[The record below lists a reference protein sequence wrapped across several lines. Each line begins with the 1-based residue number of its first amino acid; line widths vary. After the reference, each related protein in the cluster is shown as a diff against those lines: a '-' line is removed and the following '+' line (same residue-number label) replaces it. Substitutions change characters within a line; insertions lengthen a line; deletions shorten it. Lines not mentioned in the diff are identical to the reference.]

1 VIVKTSRSAETSR
14 AHRTPSFHDH
24 ETGAGYWPL
33 ALTTLTLLAT
43 AASVPLSLAARQS
56 VLGNA
61 IQDLASSLPYA
72 AVGIVVIRKLPRNPV
87 GWLLAAIGILAIV
100 STDAGS
106 YALLAHRHGS
116 HLPLGLAAAWLDE
129 SFRPAAILLP
139 LAILL
144 FPDGRLPSVR
154 WRWVLRGYLM
164 FSAGY
169 VIVLIASAL
178 TPAVGRGA
186 QIDSSGGLTA
196 IDQPHGWPVAV
207 EAPGLALY
215 VLAWTAFIARQVVS
229 WRTAD
234 GNRRQQLKWLMA
246 GAAVAVLSLGISLLG
261 GIVGQSAPAV
271 VRNDV
276 GPAIGVLIAALPVC
290 MGVAILRYRLY
301 DIDRIIS
308 RTLAYAVVTA
318 VLAGLYAGLV
328 LLATEV
334 LDLTSQVAVAAA
346 TLAAAA
352 LFNPLRRRVQHR
364 VDRRFNR
371 ARYDADNTV
380 AAFAARLQDATD
392 PDAVRSD
399 LIGTVQHALEPAHIS
414 LWSSGPAG

>member
-1 VIVKTSRSAETSR
+1 MIAKTLRSAETSR
-14 AHRTPSFHDH
+14 AHRTRSLRDH
-24 ETGAGYWPL
+24 GSGARCWPL

-43 AASVPLSLAARQS
+43 AASVPLSVAARQS

-61 IQDLASSLPYA
+61 IQDLVSSLPYA
-72 AVGIVVIRKLPRNPV
+72 AVGIVVIRRLPRNSV

-154 WRWVLRGYLM
+154 WRWVLRGYLT

-178 TPAVGRGA
+178 GPALGRGA

-207 EAPGLALY
+207 EAPSLALY
-215 VLAWTAFIARQVVS
+215 MLAWIVFIARQVVS

-246 GAAVAVLSLGISLLG
+246 GAAVAILSLAIVLLG
-261 GIVGQSAPAV
+261 GVVGQNAPTV

-328 LLATEV
+328 LLATQV
-334 LDLTSQVAVAAA
+334 LDLTSQIAVAAA

-399 LIGTVQHALEPAHIS
+399 LITTVYHALEPAHVGV
-414 LWSSGPAG
+414 WRPGGTP